1 MTTLRKIVTT
11 HTPKNLRNVVPTMSA
26 QEDHLLSIL
35 DQADFNLL
43 VALKSELKDTWN
55 KKQIFRTETEMRVSV
70 LNDGKFPTDAAKY
83 WQCVRE
89 QNVFFENLMQLS
101 FSYRKN
107 EVEIK
112 KLQKKLLDETDEL
125 ERELIQIEIEE
136 KVYGRASME
145 LVAKDRVREIDQ
157 WSKLKSELDNG
168 GFDTQN
174 VNTHQMESMRMS
186 LENRA
191 ATLTQGSSQA
201 EVINVLGPL
210 NTVSRLKKQQLQS
223 LEVDQFTSQLG
234 QDQSLD
240 LNTTLTHLDK
250 VPVNHPNG
258 K

>member
-1 MTTLRKIVTT
+1 MTTENNKD
-11 HTPKNLRNVVPTMSA
+11 LRNVLPTLTA

-35 DQADFNLL
+35 DQTDFDRLI
-43 VALKSELKDTWN
+43 ALKSELIDTWN

-70 LNDGKFPTDAAKY
+70 LNDGKFPTAAAKY

-112 KLQKKLLDETDEL
+112 KLQKKLQDETDEL

-136 KVYGRASME
+136 KVYGRAGME

-157 WSKLKSELDNG
+157 WSRLKAELDTG
-168 GFDTQN
+168 AFDTQD
-174 VNTHQMESMRMS
+174 VNTHQMESLRMA

-191 ATLTQGSSQA
+191 ASLTPGSSQA

-210 NTVSRLKKQQLQS
+210 NTVNRIKKQQLQS
-223 LEVDQFTSQLG
+223 LATGQPNSALLEDSKIDLDGINLKINTGSVSVD
-234 QDQSLD
+234 
-240 LNTTLTHLDK
+240 
-250 VPVNHPNG
+250 
-258 K
+258 